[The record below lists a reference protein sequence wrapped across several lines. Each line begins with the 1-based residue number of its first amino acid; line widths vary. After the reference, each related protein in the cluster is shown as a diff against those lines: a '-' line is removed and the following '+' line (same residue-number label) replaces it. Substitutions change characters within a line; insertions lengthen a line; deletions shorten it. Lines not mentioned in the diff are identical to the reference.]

1 MPSGGSE
8 RKGTRL
14 EICSNLWRRAAE
26 AAAAEA
32 RAREEEL
39 VRETTGGVDVE
50 VQLRTVS
57 LADT

>member
-1 MPSGGSE
+1 MAGASE
-8 RKGTRL
+8 KGTRL

-50 VQLRTVS
+50 VQLRAGS